1 MSEIKLLPCPF
12 CGGEARHSTI
22 FGRSGIVC
30 NDCLCEMRGWIDAP
44 PEEMTMLWNTRKP
57 MDKIVE
63 RLEQIK
69 MRYFLTIA
77 NTGDENSDSI
87 YEEVGNAIDKAIK
100 IIKEE
105 GGV

>member
-1 MSEIKLLPCPF
+1 MSELKKCPF
-12 CGGEARHSTI
+12 CGGSDITYFFNITCGFVCEDCGVTFGGFKTYEEAI
-22 FGRSGIVC
+22 K
-30 NDCLCEMRGWIDAP
+30 A
-44 PEEMTMLWNTRKP
+44 WNTRKP

-87 YEEVGNAIDKAIK
+87 YEEVGNAIDKAIE
-100 IIKEE
+100 IIKQE
-105 GGV
+105 GGLT